1 MSRVLDIWRSWT
13 IRKRIAVVSIAFL
26 VAAGG
31 VALAAYLVLRR
42 PGDVS
47 NPNAK
52 FVKRRPPH
60 PKPNAKVKLTNWPE
74 YGLNDQRTRYLPTSK
89 VHPPFH
95 HGWDFHSPSLL
106 EFSPVSVDGHLYVIT
121 KAGVMYGLK
130 AKDGKERW
138 KRDVGTLSASS
149 PAYHRGRVFA
159 VTLGPGQ
166 VAAMR
171 ARDGKVMWRHLLPGR
186 SESSPLV
193 HGGRVFVGCES
204 GDVFAYDE
212 KTGKL
217 DWSFHSGGAV
227 KGGVAYDHGAI
238 FFGNYAGQVYALDSS
253 TGKVH
258 WQAQT
263 IGGGF
268 LRGGGIYS
276 TPAIAFDRVY
286 FGGLDGRVYSYVES
300 SGELAWSQ
308 TLSAG
313 NEVYASPAVAF
324 GQGVPPSVYV
334 GSTDHHLYVLN
345 ARSGEMRWV
354 RDVKGPVLGAA
365 SVIGRDVYVSTIGP
379 NVGTFGFR
387 TSDGDE
393 QFYSDLGEYNPA
405 ISDGRHLFLTGSAHG
420 INRVTELTPRPPHLK
435 KKRAK
440 ARKQKQAKGHR
451 AKEKGHA
458 AKGHQAHRNEA
469 HHHRHE
475 PGAHHHHQH
484 QQHDH
489 HANRHG

>member
-1 MSRVLDIWRSWT
+1 MSRVLDIWRSWSV
-13 IRKRIAVVSIAFL
+13 RQRIALVSAVLL
-26 VAAGG
+26 VGAGAVG
-31 VALAAYLVLRR
+31 LAAYLVLRR
-42 PGDVS
+42 PADVS

-52 FVKRRPPH
+52 FVKHRVHRH
-60 PKPNAKVKLTNWPE
+60 KPKAKAKLINWPE
-74 YGLNDQRTRYLPTSK
+74 YGLDDQRTRYLPTRT

-95 HGWDFHSPSLL
+95 HGWDFHASSLL
-106 EFSPVSVDGHLYVIT
+106 EFSPVYVDGRLYLID
-121 KAGVMYGLK
+121 KAGVMYALT
-130 AKDGKERW
+130 ARRGKVLW

-166 VAAMR
+166 VVAMR
-171 ARDGKVMWRHLLPGR
+171 ARDGKVLWRYVLPGR

-204 GDVFAYDE
+204 GDIFAYDE

-227 KGGVAYDHGAI
+227 KGSVAYDHRAI

-276 TPAIAFDRVY
+276 TPTIAFDRVY

-300 SGELAWSQ
+300 SGDLAWSH

-313 NEVYASPAVAF
+313 NEVYAAPAVAF
-324 GQGVPPSVYV
+324 GQGVPPSVYI
-334 GSTDHHLYVLN
+334 GSTDHHLYALN
-345 ARSGEMRWV
+345 ARTGALRWERNV
-354 RDVKGPVLGAA
+354 GGPVLGAA
-365 SVIGRDVYVSTIGP
+365 SVIGRDVYESVIGP
-379 NVGTFGFR
+379 NIGTYGFR
-387 TSDGDE
+387 TSNGHQ

-405 ISDGRHLFLTGSAHG
+405 ISDGRHLYLTGSAHG
-420 INRVTELTPRPPHLK
+420 INRVTQLTPRPPH
-435 KKRAK
+435 KKRKPSKPKRSGHAHAHRKGQTKHAGKGK
-440 ARKQKQAKGHR
+440 AQAK
-451 AKEKGHA
+451 
-458 AKGHQAHRNEA
+458 
-469 HHHRHE
+469 
-475 PGAHHHHQH
+475 
-484 QQHDH
+484 H
-489 HANRHG
+489 HAHPKRRAHGKSKR